1 MPCGLKYKRV
11 CRFPTPPPHCK
22 RQPTMRTTLTLNQ
35 IVEQWIAG
43 CDRLPAT
50 KCDYKRKIHLW
61 FKWLASQGIDPR
73 EPSREHIVRFKQSLQ
88 REGKSPY
95 TYFTYVAV
103 IKIFYRFCAAMR
115 YYDDIGK
122 GLQSSIRQHEHS
134 KHPLSV
140 EEAQRLLNSI
150 ETKTIVGKR
159 DKLIIALMLLNGLRS
174 CEVSRIN
181 IEDVERN
188 DDRVLLHIQRKGHL
202 DKSDVVALPAMTVEL
217 FEEYIAERDFELGDA
232 LIVNHCVGRPST
244 RLLNT
249 TISQIVKMR
258 LRIIGINDPK
268 ITAHSLRHTCGSL
281 LVEMGTDI
289 EIIKDLLGHTDTST
303 TRIYIDMAQKRRL
316 LKENPSQHIEA
327 LLSKK

>member
-1 MPCGLKYKRV
+1 
-11 CRFPTPPPHCK
+11 
-22 RQPTMRTTLTLNQ
+22 MRTTLTLNQ

-181 IEDVERN
+181 IEDVERKGALYEELLR
-188 DDRVLLHIQRKGHL
+188 DHPTVVEIRRSGLLLAVELGSEERLFKVMELFKDEGIMSDWFLYCATAFRISPPLVISDEEIRESVEIIRRVL
-202 DKSDVVALPAMTVEL
+202 DKL
-217 FEEYIAERDFELGDA
+217 
-232 LIVNHCVGRPST
+232 
-244 RLLNT
+244 
-249 TISQIVKMR
+249 
-258 LRIIGINDPK
+258 
-268 ITAHSLRHTCGSL
+268 
-281 LVEMGTDI
+281 
-289 EIIKDLLGHTDTST
+289 
-303 TRIYIDMAQKRRL
+303 
-316 LKENPSQHIEA
+316 
-327 LLSKK
+327 

>member
-1 MPCGLKYKRV
+1 MYGRDWQIAIWDTTHFLKA
-11 CRFPTPPPHCK
+11 
-22 RQPTMRTTLTLNQ
+22 MRTTLTLNQ
-35 IVEQWIAG
+35 IVDDWIAG

-50 KCDYKRKIHLW
+50 KTDYKRKIRLW
-61 FKWLASQGIDPR
+61 FKWLSSEGIDPR
-73 EPSREHIVRFKQSLQ
+73 EPTREHILRFKHALQ
-88 REGKSPY
+88 QQGKSPY

-103 IKIFYRFCAAMR
+103 IKIFYRYCAMMH
-115 YYDDIGK
+115 YYEDIGK
-122 GLQSSIRQHEHS
+122 GLQSSIRMHEHC

-140 EEAQRLLNSI
+140 AEAQRLMNSI

-181 IEDVERN
+181 IGDVERVE
-188 DDRVLLHIQRKGHL
+188 DRVLLHIQRKGHL
-202 DKSDVVALPAMTVEL
+202 DKRDVVALPEMTVEL
-217 FEEYIAERDFELGDA
+217 YEDYISERDFLQDDP

-258 LRIIGINDPK
+258 LCIIGINDPK

-289 EIIKDLLGHTDTST
+289 EIIKDLLGHSDSST
-303 TRIYIDMAQKRRL
+303 TRIYVDMAQKRRL
-316 LKENPSQHIEA
+316 LRENPSRQIEA
-327 LLSKK
+327 LLAKK

>member
-1 MPCGLKYKRV
+1 M
-11 CRFPTPPPHCK
+11 
-22 RQPTMRTTLTLNQ
+22 
-35 IVEQWIAG
+35 
-43 CDRLPAT
+43 
-50 KCDYKRKIHLW
+50 W
-61 FKWLASQGIDPR
+61 FKWLSSQGIDSR
-73 EPSREHIVRFKQSLQ
+73 EPTREHIVRFKQSQ
-88 REGKSPY
+88 QQQGKSPY

-103 IKIFYRFCAAMR
+103 IKIFYRYCAAMH

-122 GLQSSIRQHEHS
+122 GLQSSIRMREHC

-140 EEAQRLLNSI
+140 VEAQRLMNSI
-150 ETKTIVGKR
+150 ETKTIIGKR

-174 CEVSRIN
+174 CEVSRIDIGD
-181 IEDVERN
+181 IERVE
-188 DDRVLLHIQRKGHL
+188 DRVLLHIQRKGHL
-202 DKSDVVALPAMTVEL
+202 DKRDVVALPELTVEL
-217 FEEYIAERDFELGDA
+217 YEDYISERDFKLGDP
-232 LIVNHCVGRPST
+232 LIVNHCVGREEST

-289 EIIKDLLGHTDTST
+289 EIIKDLLGHSASST

-316 LKENPSQHIEA
+316 LKENPSRQIEA
-327 LLSKK
+327 LLQKISDHHTF

>member
-1 MPCGLKYKRV
+1 
-11 CRFPTPPPHCK
+11 
-22 RQPTMRTTLTLNQ
+22 MRTTLSLNQ
-35 IVEQWIAG
+35 IVEEWIAG

-61 FKWLASQGIDPR
+61 FKWLSSQGIDPR

-88 REGKSPY
+88 QQGKSPY

-103 IKIFYRFCAAMR
+103 IKIFYRYCAAMH

-122 GLQSSIRQHEHS
+122 GLQSSIRMHAHC

-140 EEAQRLLNSI
+140 AETQRLLNSI

-181 IEDVERN
+181 IGDIERV
-188 DDRVLLHIQRKGHL
+188 DDRVLLHLQRKGHL
-202 DKSDVVALPAMTVEL
+202 DKRDVVALPELTVEL
-217 FEEYIAERDFELGDA
+217 YEDYIAERDFKLDA
-232 LIVNHCVGRPST
+232 PLIVNHCVGRPST

-289 EIIKDLLGHTDTST
+289 EIIKDLLGHTDSST
-303 TRIYIDMAQKRRL
+303 TRIYVDMAQKRRL
-316 LKENPSQHIEA
+316 LKENPSRQIEA
-327 LLSKK
+327 LLLKK